1 MAPNA
6 VSGFIT
12 SVRSQTTAPSI
23 PCKTVCIILTGR
35 TELASREVLVK
46 KKKEGRKKERKKE
59 RKKNYGT
66 RLSKFLLRDVIHRI
80 RGGNTSMKAF

>member
-46 KKKEGRKKERKKE
+46 KKKRRKEERKKERKKE
-59 RKKNYGT
+59 KK
-66 RLSKFLLRDVIHRI
+66 IMEH
-80 RGGNTSMKAF
+80 AFRNFSSEM